1 MKTKRILQLTL
12 LALVVIFAGV
22 AVFVYAANSKEVKK
36 QADLNLAIAQSEATF
51 NKSLEQK
58 AAKAQEATA
67 LTIELN
73 KAKATLD
80 TIDFRAAAESIEYD
94 RLLFSLADG
103 AKLQVVG
110 LGAGKPVDRKEGG
123 TVYQVTS
130 FTVNVEGKT
139 PGVFFQSGG
148 DSTGYIN
155 VTVKSILDF
164 VNSVVTSADFDTAII
179 QSVNISAPKAMTNE
193 EVQDMNTRIKDAV
206 KGKLTETET
215 ENKTEEEIAGLVDSK
230 LATMTADQIQVLMA
244 QAGLVK
250 PSAAITIE
258 IWTYKGA

>member
-12 LALVVIFAGV
+12 LALVVIFAGA
-22 AVFVYAANSKEVKK
+22 AVSVYAANSKEVKR

-51 NKSLEQK
+51 NRSLEQK

-67 LTIELN
+67 LTNELN
-73 KAKATLD
+73 TAMATLD
-80 TIDFRAAAESIEYD
+80 AIDFRASAESIEYD

-103 AKLQVVG
+103 SKLQVVG
-110 LGAGKPVDRKEGG
+110 LGASKPVDRKEGG

-130 FTVNVEGKT
+130 FTVTVEGKT
-139 PGVFFQSGG
+139 PGVFFQSSG
-148 DSTGYIN
+148 DSTNYVN
-155 VTVKSILDF
+155 NMVKSILDF

-179 QSVNISAPKAMTNE
+179 QSVNISAPKPMTNE
-193 EVQDMNTRIKDAV
+193 EVQDMNTRIKDTV

-215 ENKTEEEIAGLVDSK
+215 ENKTEEEISQLVESK
-230 LATMTADQIQVLMA
+230 LAAMTADEIQVLMA
-244 QAGLVK
+244 QAGLEK
-250 PSAAITIE
+250 PSSVITIE